1 MKKII
6 LTSVLTV
13 AAFALFSFAS
23 FTVKSLEL
31 VNGTKYP
38 ISEMW
43 ITISSSKSW
52 DYEVEMDKAVAP
64 KGELSIALSDEL
76 VKNTFDVIIYDA
88 KSKKYNEY
96 DDFKPSD
103 LKTTWE
109 LLGDEVE
116 PGKHGA
122 NPTPTK

>member
-6 LTSVLTV
+6 LSSILSI
-13 AAFALFSFAS
+13 AAISLFSFAS
-23 FTVKSLEL
+23 LTVKTLEL
-31 VNGTKYP
+31 INGTKYP

-43 ITISSSKSW
+43 ITKSSSKSW
-52 DYEVEMDKAVAP
+52 DYEVEMDKPVAP

-76 VKNTFDVIIYDA
+76 IKNTFDVIIYDA
-88 KSKKYNEY
+88 KSKKYHEY

-109 LLGDEVE
+109 LQGEEVE
-116 PGKHGA
+116 TGKHGP
-122 NPTPTK
+122 NPAPTK